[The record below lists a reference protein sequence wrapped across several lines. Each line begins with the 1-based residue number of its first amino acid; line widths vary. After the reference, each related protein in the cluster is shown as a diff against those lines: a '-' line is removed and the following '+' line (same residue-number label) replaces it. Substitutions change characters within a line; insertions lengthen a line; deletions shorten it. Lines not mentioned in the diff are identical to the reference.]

1 MFNLIPFP
9 IKLLVIITALGG
21 ALGFGYMK
29 GLEQSKLAIAQFE
42 SKANEQIADLEK
54 KNSEISNT
62 VVTEYVDKVK
72 KIKEK
77 EYVYVD
83 AAEKYVP
90 SQSDLSNGW
99 VFTHDIGATGGDAD
113 STRSS
118 EAGSSGIKDNQA
130 LTTILGNY
138 SVCTQN
144 AQQLIWLQSWIEHNK
159 KEIEESNTKN
169 KPKKKRFGVF

>member
-9 IKLLVIITALGG
+9 IKFLILVSVLGG

-29 GLEQSKLAIAQFE
+29 GLEHSKLVIAEFE
-42 SKANEQIADLEK
+42 TKANEQIADLEK

-62 VVTEYVDKVK
+62 VVTEYVDKVR

-90 SQSDLSNGW
+90 SQSNLSNGW

-118 EAGSSGIKDNQA
+118 DASSSDIKDNQA
-130 LTTILGNY
+130 LITILGNY
-138 SVCTQN
+138 SICTQN
-144 AQQLIWLQSWIEHNK
+144 AQQLIGLQSWIEQNK
-159 KEIEESNTKN
+159 KTIEESNKNTKPN
-169 KPKKKRFGVF
+169 KKRFGVF